1 MKKIIRG
8 EQLFVF
14 AGEDYAPL
22 GASTD
27 CALHVECSTIEVC
40 STVSRQRRYRR
51 GKISWSIDC
60 SGFYML
66 SAVPVRVEQ
75 PIAIAMSVLGVGRV
89 LGGVDLETLAPNG
102 MATLKG
108 EAIITGLEVAGSKGG
123 FTTYRASFQGSGE
136 VAVEVKDVKG
146 FPYVFPLIFA

>member
-1 MKKIIRG
+1 MKKRIRG

-14 AGEDYAPL
+14 AGDDYTPL

-40 STVSRQRRYRR
+40 AKVSRQRRFRR
-51 GKISWSIDC
+51 GKIGWGIDC
-60 SGFYML
+60 SGFYIL
-66 SAVPVRVEQ
+66 SALPIRVGQ
-75 PIAIAMSVLGVGRV
+75 PIAIAMSVLGAGRV

-108 EAIITGLEVAGSKGG
+108 EAIITSLEVAGSKGG

-136 VAVEVKDVKG
+136 VTVEVKDVKG